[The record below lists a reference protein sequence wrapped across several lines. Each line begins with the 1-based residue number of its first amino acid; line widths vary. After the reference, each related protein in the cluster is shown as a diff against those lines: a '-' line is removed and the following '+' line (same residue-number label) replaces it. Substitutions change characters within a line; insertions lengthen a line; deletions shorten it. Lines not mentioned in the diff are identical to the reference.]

1 MLTQIMII
9 KALLQLF
16 PASVAGLGNWACVTD
31 FPGATHFFAY
41 LLYAFV
47 TTVVHVFLLSKL
59 IAN

>member
-31 FPGATHFFAY
+31 FPGAAHFFAY

-47 TTVVHVFLLSKL
+47 TTIVHVFY
-59 IAN
+59 